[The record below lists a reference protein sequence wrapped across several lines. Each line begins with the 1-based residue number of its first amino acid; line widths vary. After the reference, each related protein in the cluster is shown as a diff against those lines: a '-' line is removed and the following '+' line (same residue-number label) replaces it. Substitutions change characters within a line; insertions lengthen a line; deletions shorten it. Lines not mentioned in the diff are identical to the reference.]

1 MIDALKSYAALAS
14 GLTEAT
20 AAKARDVATALVDQA
35 LSVSGR
41 GTDLTGKV
49 TDLAD
54 DLLATSKE
62 NREALT
68 SMIRTEV
75 DRAIGRVGFV
85 REDELAA
92 LRRHVQRLDA
102 EIASLRSETAAAA
115 HDAGSPVSASTDDA
129 DGGDPDATSGD
140 AGDSSNVEVPAPS
153 NTPEASSM
161 EASSAGSSESTSD
174 SSAAAP
180 VKKSKTYIAD

>member
-1 MIDALKSYAALAS
+1 MIDALKSYVALAS

-20 AAKARDVATALVDQA
+20 AAKAKDVASALVEQTLA
-35 LSVSGR
+35 LTGR
-41 GTDLTGKV
+41 GTDITGKV

-68 SMIRTEV
+68 TMVRTEV

-92 LRRHVQRLDA
+92 LRRHVQRLDGEVA
-102 EIASLRSETAAAA
+102 DLRS
-115 HDAGSPVSASTDDA
+115 SQSTDVVSDLIQESQLEQEVSNLA
-129 DGGDPDATSGD
+129 AVNLPGAVVEPD
-140 AGDSSNVEVPAPS
+140 VL
-153 NTPEASSM
+153 PEALA
-161 EASSAGSSESTSD
+161 EAVAQDLTEKLVEAETPAD
-174 SSAAAP
+174 IP
-180 VKKSKTYIAD
+180 VTKSKTYLAE

>member
-1 MIDALKSYAALAS
+1 MIDALKSYVALAN

-20 AAKARDVATALVDQA
+20 AAKAKDVATALVDQA
-35 LSVSGR
+35 LTVSGR

-68 SMIRTEV
+68 AMIRTEV

-92 LRRHVQRLDA
+92 LRRHVQKLEADVAALRTESAVATVVAA
-102 EIASLRSETAAAA
+102 EVEEI
-115 HDAGSPVSASTDDA
+115 
-129 DGGDPDATSGD
+129 
-140 AGDSSNVEVPAPS
+140 VEVAQQDQVDDVPA
-153 NTPEASSM
+153 
-161 EASSAGSSESTSD
+161 
-174 SSAAAP
+174 
-180 VKKSKTYIAD
+180 KKTKTYIAE